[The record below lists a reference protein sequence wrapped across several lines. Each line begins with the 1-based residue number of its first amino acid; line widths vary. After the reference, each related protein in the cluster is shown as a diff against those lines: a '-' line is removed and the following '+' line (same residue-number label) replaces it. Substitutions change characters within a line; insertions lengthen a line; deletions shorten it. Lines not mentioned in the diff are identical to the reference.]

1 MAAIAHR
8 CACGHLDLFHS
19 STTDACTTGG
29 CPCKTLNAGPPEV
42 IPTWRS
48 DGTPTGPTIAE
59 PAVIAPGTR
68 SAGMGGLCGCE
79 ACHTLYASAAG
90 NAA

>member
-19 STTDACTTGG
+19 SVSRECTTGG
-29 CPCKTLNAGPPEV
+29 CPCRTLNAGPPEV

-48 DGTPTGPTIAE
+48 VGTPTGPTIPE
-59 PAVIAPGTR
+59 PEVIAPGTPG
-68 SAGMGGLCGCE
+68 AGMGRLCDCQ
-79 ACHTLYASAAG
+79 ACQAVYVTVAAT
-90 NAA
+90 AA